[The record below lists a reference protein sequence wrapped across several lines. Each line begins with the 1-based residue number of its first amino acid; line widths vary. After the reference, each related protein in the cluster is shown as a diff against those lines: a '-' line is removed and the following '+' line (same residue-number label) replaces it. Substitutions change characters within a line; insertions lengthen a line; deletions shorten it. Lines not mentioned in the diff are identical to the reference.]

1 MESFLAEANRKGKDS
16 QTEIREEKELKLKVK
31 RLYPEAK
38 LPTYAT
44 EGAACFDI
52 STYLNGDVDHGE
64 AHVFST
70 GLAFE
75 IPEDHV
81 MLVFSR
87 SGHGFKND
95 VRLSNCVGV
104 MDSDYVGEL
113 KVKMACDKP
122 GWGLE
127 INAGERIAQAM
138 VIPVKQVQFE
148 EVDEL
153 KSTKRGD
160 KGLGSTGR

>member
-1 MESFLAEANRKGKDS
+1 MKV
-16 QTEIREEKELKLKVK
+16 KVK
-31 RLYPEAK
+31 RLYDSAV

-44 EGAACFDI
+44 DGSACFDI
-52 STYLNGDVDHGE
+52 YTMLNGDTDYGQPHTY
-64 AHVFST
+64 ST

-75 IPEDHV
+75 VPEDHV

-104 MDSDYVGEL
+104 IDSDYRGEL
-113 KVKMACDKP
+113 KVKLSCDKV

-127 INAGERIAQAM
+127 INAGERVAQGM
-138 VIPVKQVQFE
+138 IIPVNKVQFE

-153 KSTKRGD
+153 SDTVRG
-160 KGLGSTGR
+160 KNGFGSTGK

>member
-1 MESFLAEANRKGKDS
+1 MKV
-16 QTEIREEKELKLKVK
+16 KVK
-31 RLYPEAK
+31 RLYDSAI

-44 EGAACFDI
+44 DGSGCFDI
-52 STYLNGDVDHGE
+52 YTMLNGDTDYNEPHTY
-64 AHVFST
+64 ST

-75 IPEDHV
+75 IPEGYA

-104 MDSDYVGEL
+104 IDSDYRGEL
-113 KVKMACDKP
+113 KVKLTCDKI

-127 INAGERIAQAM
+127 VNAGERIAQGM
-138 VIPVKQVQFE
+138 IIPVPKVTFE
-148 EVDEL
+148 EVTEL
-153 KSTKRGD
+153 SDTVRGS
-160 KGLGSTGR
+160 GGFGSSGK

>member
-1 MESFLAEANRKGKDS
+1 MD
-16 QTEIREEKELKLKVK
+16 LKVK
-31 RLYPEAK
+31 RLYADAK

-44 EGAACFDI
+44 DGSACFDI
-52 STYLNGDVDHGE
+52 YTMLNGDTDYGVP
-64 AHVFST
+64 HVFST

-104 MDSDYVGEL
+104 IDSDYRGEL
-113 KVKMACDKP
+113 KVKLSCDKP

-127 INAGERIAQAM
+127 INAGERIAQGM
-138 VIPVKQVQFE
+138 VIPVQKVQFE
-148 EVDEL
+148 EVKEL
-153 KSTKRGD
+153 SDTKRGT
-160 KGLGSTGR
+160 GGFGSSGK

>member
-1 MESFLAEANRKGKDS
+1 MKVN
-16 QTEIREEKELKLKVK
+16 VK
-31 RLYPEAK
+31 RLYDSAI

-44 EGAACFDI
+44 DGSGCFDI
-52 STYLNGDVDHGE
+52 YTMFNGDTDYNEPHTY
-64 AHVFST
+64 ST

-75 IPEDHV
+75 IPENHV

-104 MDSDYVGEL
+104 IDSDYRGEL
-113 KVKMACDKP
+113 KVKLTCDKI

-127 INAGERIAQAM
+127 VNAGERIAQGM
-138 VIPVKQVQFE
+138 VIPIQKVQFE
-148 EVDEL
+148 EVSEL
-153 KSTKRGD
+153 SETERGV
-160 KGLGSTGR
+160 GGFGSSGK

>member
-1 MESFLAEANRKGKDS
+1 MKQYAAWTTRKGKDS

-52 STYLNGDVDHGE
+52 SAYLNGDVDHGE

-104 MDSDYVGEL
+104 IDSDYVGEL

-127 INAGERIAQAM
+127 VNAGERIAQAM

-153 KSTKRGD
+153 KSTKRGVG
-160 KGLGSTGR
+160 GLGSTGR

>member
-1 MESFLAEANRKGKDS
+1 
-16 QTEIREEKELKLKVK
+16 LKVNVK
-31 RLYPEAK
+31 RLYDSAI

-44 EGAACFDI
+44 DGSGCFDI
-52 STYLNGDVDHGE
+52 YTMLNGDTDYNEPHTY
-64 AHVFST
+64 ST

-81 MLVFSR
+81 MLVLSR

-104 MDSDYVGEL
+104 IDSDYRGEL
-113 KVKMACDKP
+113 KVKLTCDKI

-127 INAGERIAQAM
+127 VNAGERIAQGM
-138 VIPVKQVQFE
+138 IIPIQKVQFE
-148 EVDEL
+148 EVSEL
-153 KSTKRGD
+153 SETERGE
-160 KGLGSTGR
+160 GGFGSSGK

>member
-1 MESFLAEANRKGKDS
+1 MD
-16 QTEIREEKELKLKVK
+16 LKVK
-31 RLYPEAK
+31 RLYADAK

-52 STYLNGDVDHGE
+52 YTMLNGDADYGE
-64 AHVFST
+64 PHVFST

-95 VRLSNCVGV
+95 VRLSNCVGII
-104 MDSDYVGEL
+104 DSDYRGEL
-113 KVKMACDKP
+113 KVKLACDKP

-127 INAGERIAQAM
+127 VNAGERIAQGM
-138 VIPVKQVQFE
+138 VIPVQKVQFQ
-148 EVDEL
+148 EVLEL
-153 KSTKRGD
+153 SDTKRGEG
-160 KGLGSTGR
+160 GLGSTGR

>member
-81 MLVFSR
+81 MLIFIR

-95 VRLSNCVGV
+95 VRLSNCAAVI
-104 MDSDYVGEL
+104 DSDFRGEL
-113 KVKMACDKP
+113 KIKLTCDKV

-127 INAGERIAQAM
+127 VNAGDRIAQGM
-138 VIPVKQVQFE
+138 VIPYKKVQFE
-148 EVDEL
+148 EVKEL
-153 KSTKRGD
+153 SETVRGTG
-160 KGLGSTGR
+160 GLGSTGV

>member
-1 MESFLAEANRKGKDS
+1 MKVN
-16 QTEIREEKELKLKVK
+16 VK
-31 RLYPEAK
+31 RLYDSAI

-44 EGAACFDI
+44 GGSGCFDI
-52 STYLNGDVDHGE
+52 YTMLNGDTDYNEPHTY
-64 AHVFST
+64 ST

-104 MDSDYVGEL
+104 IDSDYRGEL
-113 KVKMACDKP
+113 KVKLTCDKI

-127 INAGERIAQAM
+127 VNAGERIAQGM
-138 VIPVKQVQFE
+138 IIPVQKVRFE
-148 EVDEL
+148 EVSEL
-153 KSTKRGD
+153 SETERGV
-160 KGLGSTGR
+160 GGFGSSGK

>member
-1 MESFLAEANRKGKDS
+1 MNV
-16 QTEIREEKELKLKVK
+16 KVK
-31 RLYPEAK
+31 RLYDSAI

-44 EGAACFDI
+44 DGSGCFDI
-52 STYLNGDVDHGE
+52 YTMLNGDTDYNE
-64 AHVFST
+64 PHVYST

-75 IPEDHV
+75 IPEGYT

-104 MDSDYVGEL
+104 IDSDYRGEL
-113 KVKMACDKP
+113 KVKLTCDKI

-127 INAGERIAQAM
+127 VNAGERIAQGM
-138 VIPVKQVQFE
+138 IIPVPKVTFE
-148 EVDEL
+148 EVSEL
-153 KSTKRGD
+153 SDTVRGS
-160 KGLGSTGR
+160 GGFGSSGK